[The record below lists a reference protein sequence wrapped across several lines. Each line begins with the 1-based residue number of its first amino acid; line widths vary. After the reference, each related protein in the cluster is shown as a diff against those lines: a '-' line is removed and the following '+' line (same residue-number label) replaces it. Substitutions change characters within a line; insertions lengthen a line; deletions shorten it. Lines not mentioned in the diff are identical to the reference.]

1 MAKSNKQRQQEWR
14 EQQKRNNLE
23 EYRAKE
29 LHQVQSYKS
38 RQNQSMLCQK
48 HCEATGHWHEG
59 KKILQGTPANISA
72 AKMSRQSL
80 GKAVKRVT
88 KALSKSPFM

>member
-1 MAKSNKQRQQEWR
+1 MAKSNKQRQLEWR

-38 RQNQSMLCQK
+38 R
-48 HCEATGHWHEG
+48 
-59 KKILQGTPANISA
+59 
-72 AKMSRQSL
+72 
-80 GKAVKRVT
+80 
-88 KALSKSPFM
+88 